1 MPPKRK
7 QPFLSTPQYA
17 RKHPRLGPRF
27 QKENEKDSDPPTDL
41 SNPSSLPPQV
51 IGLVR
56 KAVEEKIEH
65 GIKLVSRGLKKA
77 KGFEKQKL
85 VKRLKIAREKG
96 EDAAVKK
103 LELEFEVL
111 KTEEMDLNSLASNH
125 VLKTFSKYKPI
136 STSPLFPPWL
146 APRKELEAQPNGKEI
161 AKRNIIARLY
171 NSNAVKEA
179 MAIVVENVKSVMG
192 MSYGVIKG
200 KRKVTEIKTNAGYES
215 EEGGGETVETV
226 RLVKRMKIDNK
237 STTEEESESED
248 EEEEWGGILN
258 SEESV
263 DSEIDPDAFAAD
275 FMDRVAGSSDED
287 EDQGPLQRGTDD
299 EWSGEDDED
308 DEDDKNDEED
318 EEDDEEYQGERGQN
332 AKPTSKP
339 KSESKSS
346 PNQHNQ
352 TQEATNLKAKK
363 SEKLKPVD
371 SVKSTFLPT
380 LMSGYISGSDSD
392 IDADYYK
399 DKNGKKKGPAQPKER
414 KNRMGQQARR
424 ALWEKKFGKEA
435 NHVKKGEEEKGREK
449 IEQRIKQGRG
459 GGGKKQE
466 SAPEKKV
473 KPTEVEGPLHPS
485 WEAARK
491 AKEQQAKVQEAVK
504 GKPMGKKI
512 VFD

>member
-7 QPFLSTPQYA
+7 QPFLSALQYG
-17 RKHPRLGPRF
+17 RKNPRLNPRF
-27 QKENEKDSDPPTDL
+27 QKKDEKELDFPTDL
-41 SNPSSLPPQV
+41 SDPSSLPPQA
-51 IGLVR
+51 IELVR
-56 KAVEEKIEH
+56 KVVEEKIEH
-65 GIKLVSRGLKKA
+65 GKKLVFRGLKKA

-85 VKRLKIAREKG
+85 VKRLKIAREKN
-96 EDAAVKK
+96 EDATVKK

-111 KTEEMDLNSLASNH
+111 KTEEIDLNSLASNH
-125 VLKTFSKYKPI
+125 ILKTFSKYKPI

-146 APRKELEAQPNGKEI
+146 APRKELEAQLNDKEI

-179 MAIVVENVKSVMG
+179 MAMVVGNVKSAIG
-192 MSYGVIKG
+192 ISEGGIKG
-200 KRKVTEIKTNAGYES
+200 KGKVTETETNVGSES
-215 EEGGGETVETV
+215 EEGSGETVETV

-237 STTEEESESED
+237 STAEEESESED

-263 DSEIDPDAFAAD
+263 DAEIDLDAFAAD

-308 DEDDKNDEED
+308 DEED
-318 EEDDEEYQGERGQN
+318 EEDDEEYQGVRAQH
-332 AKPTSKP
+332 AKPTTSKS
-339 KSESKSS
+339 KSESK
-346 PNQHNQ
+346 PNPDPHNQ
-352 TQEATNLKAKK
+352 TQEATNLKVKK

-424 ALWEKKFGKEA
+424 ALWEKKFGQGA
-435 NHVKKGEEEKGREK
+435 NHVKKGEEEKGRKK

-459 GGGKKQE
+459 EDGRKEG
-466 SAPEKKV
+466 STAEKKG

>member
-1 MPPKRK
+1 M
-7 QPFLSTPQYA
+7 Q
-17 RKHPRLGPRF
+17 
-27 QKENEKDSDPPTDL
+27 
-41 SNPSSLPPQV
+41 
-51 IGLVR
+51 
-56 KAVEEKIEH
+56 
-65 GIKLVSRGLKKA
+65 
-77 KGFEKQKL
+77 
-85 VKRLKIAREKG
+85 
-96 EDAAVKK
+96 
-103 LELEFEVL
+103 
-111 KTEEMDLNSLASNH
+111 TEEIDVNFLASNH
-125 VLKTFSKYKPI
+125 VLKTFSKHKPI

-146 APRKELEAQPNGKEI
+146 APRKELEVQLNDKEI

-179 MAIVVENVKSVMG
+179 MAMVVGNVKSAIG
-192 MSYGVIKG
+192 ISEGGVGG
-200 KRKVTEIKTNAGYES
+200 KRKVTEIETNVGSES
-215 EEGGGETVETV
+215 EEGSGETVEAV

-237 STTEEESESED
+237 STAEEKSESED
-248 EEEEWGGILN
+248 NEEEWGGILN

-263 DSEIDPDAFAAD
+263 DAEIDLDAFAAD
-275 FMDRVAGSSDED
+275 FMDRVVGSSDED

-308 DEDDKNDEED
+308 NENDEED
-318 EEDDEEYQGERGQN
+318 EEGEEYQGERAHH
-332 AKPTSKP
+332 AKPTTYRS
-339 KSESKSS
+339 KSESKSN
-346 PNQHNQ
+346 PDLYNQ
-352 TQEATNLKAKK
+352 TQEATNLKVKK

-399 DKNGKKKGPAQPKER
+399 DKNGKKKGPTQPKER

-424 ALWEKKFGKEA
+424 ALWEKKFGQEA

-449 IEQRIKQGRG
+449 IDQRIKQGSG
-459 GGGKKQE
+459 GGGRKQG
-466 SAPEKKV
+466 STAEKKG